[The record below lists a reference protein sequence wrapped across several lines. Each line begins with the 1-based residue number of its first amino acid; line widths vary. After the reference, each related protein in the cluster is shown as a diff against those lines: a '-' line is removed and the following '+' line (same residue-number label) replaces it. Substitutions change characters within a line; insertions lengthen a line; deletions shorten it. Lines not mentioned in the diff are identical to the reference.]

1 MHRES
6 LCAGAFALLCG
17 IVAVPVS
24 ALSQAYPSKPVRV
37 IVGFPAGGAT
47 DATARAYSEK
57 LTQELGQQ
65 FVVDNRAGASGVIG
79 HEACAK
85 APNDGYTLCV
95 ATLGAIGLLP
105 NVRKTPYDP
114 LKDFTPIGR
123 VTDALFG
130 FASPP
135 SAPWKTMKE
144 FVEVAR
150 KEPGKYTLSNSGIG
164 TITHLA
170 GETMAANFGLKLTMV
185 PYRGGVE
192 QLQDA
197 LAGHVS
203 MMYEGNFFPHIK
215 SGKIVPLAVSTPFR
229 HPNFPDIPSMKEIDP
244 NWDMPSWFA
253 FMGPAG
259 MPPAVAERL
268 SPVLNKISDMPD
280 VQERTLAMGVKT
292 LKDTPEGLM
301 ADLRKQHENFGKL
314 VKKLNIT
321 VE

>member
-1 MHRES
+1 MRG
-6 LCAGAFALLCG
+6 LTCTALALLG
-17 IVAVPVS
+17 TLAAPFAAAQS
-24 ALSQAYPSKPVRV
+24 WPSKPVRV
-37 IVGFPAGGAT
+37 IVAFPAGGAT
-47 DATARAYSEK
+47 DATARAFADK
-57 LTQELGQQ
+57 LSQEFGQQ
-65 FVVDNRAGASGVIG
+65 FVVDNRVGASGVIG
-79 HEACAK
+79 TEACAK

-95 ATLGAIGLLP
+95 ATLGALGLLP

-130 FASPP
+130 FASHP
-135 SAPWKTMKE
+135 SMPWKTMKE
-144 FVEVAR
+144 FVEVA
-150 KEPGKYTLSNSGIG
+150 KKDPGKYTLANSGIG

-170 GETMAANFGLKLTMV
+170 GETMAAHFGLKLTIV

-215 SGKIVPLAVSTPFR
+215 AGKIVPLAVSTPFR
-229 HPNFPDIPSMKEIDP
+229 HPHFPDVPTMKELMP
-244 NWDMPSWFA
+244 EWDMPSWFA

-259 MPPAVAERL
+259 IPPAVAERL
-268 SPVLNKISDMPD
+268 SPALNKIADMPD

-292 LKDTPEGLM
+292 LKDTPQECA
-301 ADLRKQHENFGKL
+301 ADLKQQHENFAKL
-314 VKKLNIT
+314 VAKFNIK